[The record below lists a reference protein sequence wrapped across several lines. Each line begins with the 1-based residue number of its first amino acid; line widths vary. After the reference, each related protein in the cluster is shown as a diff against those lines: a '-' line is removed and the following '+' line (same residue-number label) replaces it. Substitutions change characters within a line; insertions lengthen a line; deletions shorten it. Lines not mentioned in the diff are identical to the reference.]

1 LKDTT
6 VGRTGLRQ
14 SDLVL
19 GAMTFGEQGGVGSSA
34 DIGTADSVGGLAT
47 DQQQ

>member
-1 LKDTT
+1 
-6 VGRTGLRQ
+6 LRQ

-34 DIGTADSVGGLAT
+34 DIGTAD
-47 DQQQ
+47 